1 MGNVLA
7 DRCALKNTHA
17 NMLRWPDLVR
27 QERVAYKLAHAAG
40 VTAILLCAAYAPAR
54 SEEAAPPAAKA
65 DGCVR
70 SAFHVIVDVG
80 HTAGVPGADSARGAP
95 EYGFN
100 LKLADVIKQALV
112 EAGFDKTVRM
122 ITTRAPYSGL
132 FERATRANGAHADLF
147 ISIHHDSVPDHL
159 IETWQFDGKENHYS
173 DRFSGYALFVSND
186 NGDRRGSL
194 AFGHLLGQELQK
206 AGLHYT
212 PHYTLPLMGR
222 YRHELLDAEAGV
234 YRYDQLIVL
243 RNTRMPAVL
252 LEAGSIV
259 NRKEELELG
268 TPERR
273 QLVAKAVVAAVEDFC
288 TARAQPLEAQQA
300 KPPAAKTAAH
310 GRTRP
315 TALAH

>member
-1 MGNVLA
+1 
-7 DRCALKNTHA
+7 
-17 NMLRWPDLVR
+17 MLRLSYLVR
-27 QERVAYKLAHAAG
+27 QERTADKYRLARGAAVA
-40 VTAILLCAAYAPAR
+40 AILFCAAC
-54 SEEAAPPAAKA
+54 PAAWSEQAATPVASA
-65 DGCVR
+65 DACMR

-100 LKLADVIKQALV
+100 LMLAEAIKRALV

-122 ITTRAPYSGL
+122 ITTTAPFHGL
-132 FERATRANGAHADLF
+132 FERAARANGAHADLF

-159 IETWQFDGKENHYS
+159 IETWQYDGKENHFS
-173 DRFSGYALFVSND
+173 DRFSGYALFISND

-194 AFGHLLGQELQK
+194 AFGRLLGQELQK
-206 AGLHYT
+206 GGLHYT

-243 RNTRMPAVL
+243 RNTQMPAVL

-273 QLVAKAVVAAVEDFC
+273 ALVAKAVVAAVEDFC
-288 TARAQPLEAQQA
+288 AARAQPVAAQQV
-300 KPPAAKTAAH
+300 KPTTAKTAAH
-310 GRTRP
+310 GRTKP

>member
-1 MGNVLA
+1 
-7 DRCALKNTHA
+7 
-17 NMLRWPDLVR
+17 MLRFSYLVR
-27 QERVAYKLAHAAG
+27 QERTADKYRLARAAG
-40 VTAILLCAAYAPAR
+40 VAAIVFCAACPAAR
-54 SEEAAPPAAKA
+54 SEEAATSARSA
-65 DGCVR
+65 DACVR

-100 LKLADVIKQALV
+100 FQLSDAIKQALV

-122 ITTRAPYSGL
+122 ITTKAPYSGL
-132 FERATRANGAHADLF
+132 FERAARANGAHADLF

-159 IETWQFDGKENHYS
+159 IETWQYDGKENHFS
-173 DRFSGYALFVSND
+173 DRFSGYALFISND

-206 AGLHYT
+206 RGLHYT

-222 YRHELLDAEAGV
+222 YRHELLDSEAGV

-243 RNTRMPAVL
+243 RNTQMPAVL

-273 QLVAKAVVAAVEDFC
+273 ALVAKAVVAAVEDFC
-288 TARAQPLEAQQA
+288 AAQAQPVAAQQV

-310 GRTRP
+310 GRTKP

>member
-1 MGNVLA
+1 
-7 DRCALKNTHA
+7 
-17 NMLRWPDLVR
+17 MLRLSHLVR
-27 QERVAYKLAHAAG
+27 QERAADKYRLARLAG
-40 VTAILLCAAYAPAR
+40 VAAIVFCAACPAAWSEETAAPA
-54 SEEAAPPAAKA
+54 AAVPESKA
-65 DGCVR
+65 DACVR

-100 LKLADVIKQALV
+100 MQLSDAIKQALV
-112 EAGFDKTVRM
+112 QAGFDKTVRM
-122 ITTRAPYSGL
+122 ITTTAPFHGL
-132 FERATRANGAHADLF
+132 FERAARANSAHADLF

-159 IETWQFDGKENHYS
+159 IETWQYDGKENHFS
-173 DRFSGYALFVSND
+173 DRFSGYALFISND

-206 AGLHYT
+206 RGLHYT

-234 YRYDQLIVL
+234 YRYDQLVVL
-243 RNTRMPAVL
+243 RNTHMPAVL

-273 QLVAKAVVAAVEDFC
+273 ALVANAVVAAVEDFC
-288 TARAQPLEAQQA
+288 AARAQPVAA
-300 KPPAAKTAAH
+300 VKPAAAKTAAH
-310 GRTRP
+310 GRTKP

>member
-1 MGNVLA
+1 
-7 DRCALKNTHA
+7 
-17 NMLRWPDLVR
+17 MLRSSYLVR
-27 QERVAYKLAHAAG
+27 QERAADKYPLARAAG
-40 VTAILLCAAYAPAR
+40 VAAILFCAACPAAR
-54 SEEAAPPAAKA
+54 SEEAATPAASA
-65 DGCVR
+65 DACMR

-100 LKLADVIKQALV
+100 LQLGDAIKQALV

-122 ITTRAPYSGL
+122 ITTTAPFHGL
-132 FERATRANGAHADLF
+132 FERAARANSTRADLF
-147 ISIHHDSVPDHL
+147 
-159 IETWQFDGKENHYS
+159 ETWQFDGKENHFS

-206 AGLHYT
+206 RGLHYT

-222 YRHELLDAEAGV
+222 YRHELLDSEAGV

-243 RNTRMPAVL
+243 RNTHMPAVL

-273 QLVAKAVVAAVEDFC
+273 ALVAKAVVAAVQDFC
-288 TARAQPLEAQQA
+288 AARAQPVAAQQV

-310 GRTRP
+310 GRTKP

>member
-1 MGNVLA
+1 
-7 DRCALKNTHA
+7 
-17 NMLRWPDLVR
+17 MLRWSYLVR
-27 QERVAYKLAHAAG
+27 QERAADKYRPARAAAVA
-40 VTAILLCAAYAPAR
+40 AIALCAACPAARSQEPAAPAA
-54 SEEAAPPAAKA
+54 SA
-65 DGCVR
+65 DACVR

-100 LKLADVIKQALV
+100 LMLAEAIKRALV

-122 ITTRAPYSGL
+122 ITTTAPFHGL
-132 FERATRANGAHADLF
+132 FERAARANGAHADLF

-159 IETWQFDGKENHYS
+159 IETWQYDGKENHFS

-206 AGLHYT
+206 RGLHYT

-234 YRYDQLIVL
+234 YRYDQLVVL
-243 RNTRMPAVL
+243 RNTQMPAVL

-273 QLVAKAVVAAVEDFC
+273 ALVAKAVVAAVEGFC
-288 TARAQPLEAQQA
+288 VARAQPVVAQQA
-300 KPPAAKTAAH
+300 RPPTAKTAAH
-310 GRTRP
+310 GRTKP